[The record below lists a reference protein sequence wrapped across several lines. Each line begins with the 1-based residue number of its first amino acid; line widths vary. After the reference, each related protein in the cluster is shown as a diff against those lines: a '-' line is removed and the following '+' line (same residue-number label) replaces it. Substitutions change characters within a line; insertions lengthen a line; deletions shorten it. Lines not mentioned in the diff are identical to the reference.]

1 MASPPSRI
9 IASPVSTIP
18 SQEIPRD
25 EVHRIGRSPASNRL
39 YVHSAVARF
48 FASRS
53 RIGFFHALGATI
65 AANPAIGRGARRKD
79 PRSEEHTSELQ
90 SLMRITYAVF
100 CLNKKHIIMYN
111 HKQN

>member
-25 EVHRIGRSPASNRL
+25 EVHRIGRSPASNSL

-48 FASRS
+48 IASRS
-53 RIGFFHALGATI
+53 RTGFFHALGAPT
-65 AANPAIGRGARRKD
+65 AANPPTGRGASRTDPGGDDHQRLRPYAPLWRHFRRVST
-79 PRSEEHTSELQ
+79 P
-90 SLMRITYAVF
+90 
-100 CLNKKHIIMYN
+100 N
-111 HKQN
+111 QNRFRP